1 MAKEINHGGDM
12 EPVVYRDGV
21 LEGTGNFS
29 GELGIFYT
37 DSIAD
42 AYQGETT
49 VIPKASADTVLPTKD
64 TLVKEDIT
72 VKQIPFYATSNEA
85 GGSTI
90 YIAKE

>member
-1 MAKEINHGGDM
+1 MAKEIIHSGDM
-12 EPVVYRDGV
+12 EPIVYRDGV
-21 LEGTGNFS
+21 LEESGSFS

-37 DSIAD
+37 GGKAN

-49 VIPKASADTVLPTKD
+49 VIPRASADTVLHTKD

-72 VKQIPFYATSNEA
+72 VKQVPIYATSNKA